1 MGVSKCFSP
10 WSTIPSEQGCCG
22 CTDWSRTC
30 HCKSPHIQ
38 RALLPPTDFI
48 SPYRKL
54 GQGQHNSE
62 VLHSWHLCLVL
73 VTWWNSIGTDGFHHH
88 CGWSCRAWP
97 VLVAVINPHSVF
109 VQIKT
114 LSAGVLPSWSQG
126 CTSIWPCVHSMHS
139 WEKCPGCSKVPTNI
153 FRIKT
158 LLLKMPSN
166 YSNLS

>member
-73 VTWWNSIGTDGFHHH
+73 VTWWNSIGTDGLHHH
-88 CGWSCRAWP
+88 CRAGH
-97 VLVAVINPHSVF
+97 AVPD
-109 VQIKT
+109 
-114 LSAGVLPSWSQG
+114 LS
-126 CTSIWPCVHSMHS
+126 
-139 WEKCPGCSKVPTNI
+139 
-153 FRIKT
+153 
-158 LLLKMPSN
+158 LLLWWILTLFLYRSRRFLLECYQAGLKAAPQYDLVFTVCTHERSVQGAAK
-166 YSNLS
+166 SQQTFSE